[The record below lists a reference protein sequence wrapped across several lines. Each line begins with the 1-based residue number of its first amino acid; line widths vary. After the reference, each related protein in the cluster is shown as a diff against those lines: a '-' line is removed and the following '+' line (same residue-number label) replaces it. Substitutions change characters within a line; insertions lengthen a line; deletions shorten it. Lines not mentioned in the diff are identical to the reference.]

1 MKSCLDGMDGALTDA
16 RNPRQATMISVEE
29 ALKLILEKVPTRPS
43 ELVPLEALTG
53 RVLAEEISS
62 DLDSPPHDK
71 SMVDG
76 YAVQRNDLAELPV
89 TLGVL
94 EEITAGEVP
103 RSALQPGQATRIMTG
118 APVPRR
124 ADAVVMV
131 EQTSTSSDADGI
143 ESVTIGEVQL
153 PASGNIMP
161 QGTSLR
167 AGDVV
172 LKPGRTIRPL
182 EIGLLAE
189 VGRHQVQVSEIPSVA
204 VLSTGNE
211 LVDVNQSPQPGQIRN
226 SNGPMLGALASRAG
240 AKVVSLGIGRDRM
253 EDLRQAISRGLQEDV
268 LVLSGGV
275 SAGVLDLVPQVLQ
288 ELEVEQVFHKVAIKP
303 GKPLWFGVATTGQ
316 ALVFGLPGNPVSSMV
331 CFELFVRPALQALSG
346 GEPTG
351 LEQTEARLHEAFHK
365 RASRPT
371 FFPSRLYLENN
382 QTRVQ
387 PLPWKGSADQ
397 RTLTDANCLAY
408 FPADQN
414 QYDAGDTILVYR
426 L

>member
-1 MKSCLDGMDGALTDA
+1 
-16 RNPRQATMISVEE
+16 MISVEE

-94 EEITAGEVP
+94 EEVTAGEVP

-118 APVPRR
+118 APVPRG

-167 AGDVV
+167 AGDVI

-211 LVDVNQSPQPGQIRN
+211 LVDVDQSPQPGQIRN

-240 AKVVSLGIGRDRM
+240 ADVVSLGIGRDCM

-288 ELEVEQVFHKVAIKP
+288 ELGVEQVFHKVAIKP

-351 LEQTEARLHEAFHK
+351 LEQTEAILQDAFHK

>member
-1 MKSCLDGMDGALTDA
+1 
-16 RNPRQATMISVEE
+16 
-29 ALKLILEKVPTRPS
+29 
-43 ELVPLEALTG
+43 
-53 RVLAEEISS
+53 
-62 DLDSPPHDK
+62 
-71 SMVDG
+71 
-76 YAVQRNDLAELPV
+76 
-89 TLGVL
+89 
-94 EEITAGEVP
+94 
-103 RSALQPGQATRIMTG
+103 
-118 APVPRR
+118 
-124 ADAVVMV
+124 
-131 EQTSTSSDADGI
+131 
-143 ESVTIGEVQL
+143 
-153 PASGNIMP
+153 
-161 QGTSLR
+161 
-167 AGDVV
+167 
-172 LKPGRTIRPL
+172 
-182 EIGLLAE
+182 
-189 VGRHQVQVSEIPSVA
+189 
-204 VLSTGNE
+204 
-211 LVDVNQSPQPGQIRN
+211 
-226 SNGPMLGALASRAG
+226 
-240 AKVVSLGIGRDRM
+240 
-253 EDLRQAISRGLQEDV
+253 QEDV

-288 ELEVEQVFHKVAIKP
+288 ELGVEQVFHKVAIKP

-316 ALVFGLPGNPVSSMV
+316 TLVFGLPGNPVSSMV

>member
-1 MKSCLDGMDGALTDA
+1 
-16 RNPRQATMISVEE
+16 MISVEE

-89 TLGVL
+89 TLDVL
-94 EEITAGEVP
+94 EEVTAGEVP

-118 APVPRR
+118 APVPRG

-131 EQTSTSSDADGI
+131 EQTSTSNDANGI

-211 LVDVNQSPQPGQIRN
+211 LVDVDQSPQPGQIRN

-240 AKVVSLGIGRDRM
+240 ADVVSLGIGRDRM
-253 EDLRQAISRGLQEDV
+253 EDLRQAISQGLQEDV

-288 ELEVEQVFHKVAIKP
+288 ELGVEQVFHKVAIKP

-316 ALVFGLPGNPVSSMV
+316 TLVFGLPGNPVSSMV

-351 LEQTEARLHEAFHK
+351 LEQTEATLHEAFHT

>member
-1 MKSCLDGMDGALTDA
+1 
-16 RNPRQATMISVEE
+16 MISVEQ
-29 ALKLILEKVPTRPS
+29 ALELILQKIRPQPA
-43 ELVPLEALTG
+43 EPVALAQLTG

-76 YAVQRNDLAELPV
+76 YAVLRSDLSNPRTRLRV
-89 TLGVL
+89 Q
-94 EEITAGEVP
+94 EEVTAGEVP
-103 RSALQPGQATRIMTG
+103 QVPLQSGHATRIMTG
-118 APVPRR
+118 APVPPE
-124 ADAVVMV
+124 AEAVVMV
-131 EQTSTSSDADGI
+131 EQTQTSTDSDGI
-143 ESVTIGEVQL
+143 EWVEMREVRL
-153 PASGNIMP
+153 PDSGNIMP

-172 LKPGRTIRPL
+172 LRPGKTIRPL

-189 VGRHQVQVSEIPSVA
+189 VGRHHVEVSQIPTVA
-204 VLSTGNE
+204 ILSTGNE
-211 LVDVNQSPQPGQIRN
+211 LVNVDQSPQPGQIRN
-226 SNGPMLGALASRAG
+226 SNGPMLAALAERAG
-240 AKVVSLGIGRDRM
+240 AKSVGLGIGIDRL
-253 EDLRQAISRGLQEDV
+253 EELRKAITQGLQEDV

-288 ELEVEQVFHKVAIKP
+288 ELGVQQVFHKVELKP
-303 GKPLWFGVATTGQ
+303 GKPLWFGVATESQT
-316 ALVFGLPGNPVSSMV
+316 LVFGLPGNPVSSLV
-331 CFELFVRPALQALSG
+331 CFELFVRPALQAMAGSD
-346 GEPTG
+346 PQG
-351 LEQTEARLHEAFHK
+351 LEPAQAALSEAFHH

-371 FFPSRLYLENN
+371 FFPARLYLKNG

-408 FPADQN
+408 FPADDQL
-414 QYDAGDTILVYR
+414 YAAGDSIRVYR

>member
-1 MKSCLDGMDGALTDA
+1 
-16 RNPRQATMISVEE
+16 MISVEE
-29 ALKLILEKVPTRPS
+29 ALELILEKVPTRPT

-53 RVLAEEISS
+53 RVLAEEITS

-76 YAVQRNDLAELPV
+76 YAVQRNDLAKLPV
-89 TLGVL
+89 TLGVQ
-94 EEITAGEVP
+94 EEVTAGEVP
-103 RSALQPGQATRIMTG
+103 RSSLQPGHATRIMTG
-118 APVPRR
+118 APVPCG

-131 EQTSTSSDADGI
+131 EQTSTSTDTAGL
-143 ESVTIGEVQL
+143 EWVTIAEVQL
-153 PASGNIMP
+153 PDSGNIMP

-167 AGDVV
+167 AGEVV

-211 LVDVNQSPQPGQIRN
+211 LVNVDQSPQPGQIRN
-226 SNGPMLGALASRAG
+226 SNGPMLGSLASRAG
-240 AKVVSLGIGRDRM
+240 AHVVSLGIGRDRM
-253 EDLRQAISRGLQEDV
+253 DDLRQMISRGLQEDV

-288 ELEVEQVFHKVAIKP
+288 ELGVEQVFHQVALKP
-303 GKPLWFGVATTGQ
+303 GKPLWFGVAATGQ
-316 ALVFGLPGNPVSSMV
+316 TLVFGLPGNPVSSMV

-346 GEPTG
+346 GDPQG
-351 LEQTEARLHEAFHK
+351 LEQTEATLHEAFHK

-408 FPADQN
+408 FPADQQN
-414 QYDAGDTILVYR
+414 YDAGDSISIYR

>member
-94 EEITAGEVP
+94 EEVTAGEVP
-103 RSALQPGQATRIMTG
+103 RSAVQPGQATRIMTG
-118 APVPRR
+118 APVPSG

-253 EDLRQAISRGLQEDV
+253 EDLRQAISQGLQEDV

-288 ELEVEQVFHKVAIKP
+288 ELGVEQVFHKVAIKP

-316 ALVFGLPGNPVSSMV
+316 TLVFGLPGNPVSSMV
-331 CFELFVRPALQALSG
+331 CFELFVRPTLQAVAG
-346 GEPTG
+346 GKPTG
-351 LEQTEARLHEAFHK
+351 LEQTEATLHTPFHK